1 MMRTRHYL
9 FLVLCAG
16 LAAGTFMTPQPAEA
30 ACRWFKAT
38 HNGTDFFYADGAAG
52 TAEFKLNSTID
63 QWKASRRI
71 RRAKVYRTKTK
82 CGQWFV
88 KYMLP
93 HKHCI
98 AKAKV
103 CY

>member
-1 MMRTRHYL
+1 VGWIRAY
-9 FLVLCAG
+9 FLVFLFVLAG
-16 LAAGTFMTPQPAEA
+16 AVTLVPDTADAR
-30 ACRWFKAT
+30 CRWFKAT
-38 HNGTDFFYADGAAG
+38 HNGTDFFYSDGAAG
-52 TAEFKLNSTID
+52 TAEFKVKSMID
-63 QWKASRRI
+63 SWTAQRRI
-71 RRAKVYRTKTK
+71 RRQRIYMASTK
-82 CGQWFV
+82 CGEWFI

>member
-1 MMRTRHYL
+1 MRAKL
-9 FLVLCAG
+9 GAG
-16 LAAGTFMTPQPAEA
+16 LCLAIGVAAIVTTNPNPAEA

-38 HNGTDFFYADGAAG
+38 HNGTDFFYSDGAAG
-52 TAEFKLNSTID
+52 TAEFKVKSMID
-63 QWKASRRI
+63 SWTSQRGIKRKKI
-71 RRAKVYRTKTK
+71 YMAKTT
-82 CGQWFV
+82 CGDWFI

>member
-1 MMRTRHYL
+1 
-9 FLVLCAG
+9 
-16 LAAGTFMTPQPAEA
+16 MTLGSTPAEA
-30 ACRWFKAT
+30 GCKWFKAT
-38 HNGTDFFYADGAAG
+38 HNGTDFFYSDGAAG
-52 TAEFKLNSTID
+52 TAEYKLNGYIS
-63 QWKASRRI
+63 QWKAAKGI
-71 RRAKVYRTKTK
+71 RRAKVYRAKTK
-82 CGQWFV
+82 CGDWFI

>member
-1 MMRTRHYL
+1 MRR
-9 FLVLCAG
+9 VRG
-16 LAAGTFMTPQPAEA
+16 LSAVPAMGFMAAAMVVPEPAEA

-38 HNGTDFFYADGAAG
+38 HNGTDFFYSDGAAG
-52 TAEFKLNSTID
+52 TAEFKVKSMID
-63 QWKASRRI
+63 SWTAQRGIKRKKIYMA
-71 RRAKVYRTKTK
+71 KTK
-82 CGQWFV
+82 CGDWFI